1 MKKLLATVTLT
12 GAVVASPL
20 TAFAAPQTMPDG
32 TIFDAEYYA
41 QNNPD
46 VVAALGTD
54 AGILYQ
60 HYVMSGK
67 NEGRLPYAQTSTA
80 TNTTGTTM
88 CLADGTVFDPVYYA
102 QNNPD
107 VVAALG
113 TDANL
118 LAQHYLQSGKQGE

>member
-41 QNNPD
+41 QKNPD

-67 NEGRLPYAQTSTA
+67 MKGDCLTRKLPQRQIQ
-80 TNTTGTTM
+80 
-88 CLADGTVFDPVYYA
+88 PE
-102 QNNPD
+102 QR
-107 VVAALG
+107 
-113 TDANL
+113 
-118 LAQHYLQSGKQGE
+118 